1 MQQLIN
7 INERPDPRMETGLSS
22 PSPDPLRSFQ
32 TVHNNSSARDTA
44 RTPSTEV
51 ISDSLEKVSSD
62 LLKLTPVNIG
72 CFSSP
77 SKEMGEQAGGAGS
90 AAGGCAMHPTLY
102 RENFNLISRQLEN
115 LLNNLNVVYREIGYS
130 NTEISAREKMI
141 FNKLSSSISSFFYQA
156 DGEKAKL
163 SRENE
168 ICQEVLRRLLEVIDD
183 PKGVRTIPD
192 LYTRNSIMG
201 MESQSP
207 NKKPISLLNRKRVLT
222 TAKLFVIKKSTPQ
235 LLCFLESSMKL
246 RRLIDSMSD
255 YTPPDEKALIKKVP
269 PIDTCKFF
277 KNYFTEHIDD
287 VDLNYQ
293 FLLDN
298 RDVLLQ
304 SVNFTD
310 VTETMVSN
318 IMEVAK
324 LYQKELS
331 SRLGKAKRICHGLL
345 KLLQTLG
352 MNIMDLGDE
361 VKDKIRIYT
370 QKGEETICDLS
381 HSTLSMLE
389 DVVAE
394 YEGIK
399 SKRAY
404 EKENLVKRCECLWE
418 KLKISPCY
426 IDKFK
431 QENDSLTVQHL
442 NNFVKELERLES
454 MKKKLIRSLIEDSWA
469 RIKELWNLMHF
480 NDNDRTEFTILY
492 ENMVSTS
499 SSLEE
504 NEKVLDLCE
513 KQIRALEKK
522 YAIVKPM
529 LELVD
534 EFKVLHKERLELE
547 ESSKDSSRLLSRN
560 SHKIL
565 LQEEKARKR
574 VTRHFP
580 SVIYQLKMK
589 LVQYVEEF
597 REDFLVDGRPFLE
610 IVNEEQEQLHS
621 KYPRMRFTS
630 GARKPLLRSKSLPI
644 RYSIQKKTKLVRG
657 ANSSLS
663 KSFAEKTPLRST
675 ENVNV
680 IRPKPDGSTQAPNSK
695 IVNFPSLPRT
705 IQGTQVV
712 SPQKK
717 AEKAYSASLLDKS
730 SPTKIPALTRASSH
744 IILRSPEHN
753 HEDHGP
759 SAKYTQLSALST
771 HKLNKRTL
779 IPILST
785 HINTFPLNQEDK
797 ENNCTL
803 ESPAIITKKY
813 RQQLLSSPI
822 KGNGQPI
829 YGTTEGEDTK
839 ASSTIE
845 DIKVNSMAGDESS
858 MMEDKNFTEWKRL
871 QLAKLNESSI
881 RSGNELTTR
890 INWEHDVF

>member
-7 INERPDPRMETGLSS
+7 INERPDPRMERGLSS

-32 TVHNNSSARDTA
+32 TVHNNSCTRDTA

-77 SKEMGEQAGGAGS
+77 AKEAAEAAGS
-90 AAGGCAMHPTLY
+90 AMHPALY

-156 DGEKAKL
+156 DEEKAKL
-163 SRENE
+163 SQENE
-168 ICQEVLRRLLEVIDD
+168 VCQEVLRRLLEVIND

-222 TAKLFVIKKSTPQ
+222 TAKLFVMKKYTPQ

-246 RRLIDSMSD
+246 RRLIDSMAD
-255 YTPPDEKALIKKVP
+255 YTPEDEKALIKKVP

-277 KNYFTEHIDD
+277 KSYFMEHMDD

-298 RDVLLQ
+298 REVLLQ
-304 SVNFTD
+304 SINFTD
-310 VTETMVSN
+310 VTEAMVGN
-318 IMEVAK
+318 IMDVAK

-331 SRLGKAKRICHGLL
+331 NRLGKAKRTCHGLL

-361 VKDKIRIYT
+361 IKDKIRIYT
-370 QKGEETICDLS
+370 QKSEETICDLS

-394 YEGIK
+394 YEAIK
-399 SKRAY
+399 TKRAF
-404 EKENLVKRCECLWE
+404 EKETLVKRCESLWE

-442 NNFVKELERLES
+442 NNFVKELDRLES

-469 RIKELWNLMHF
+469 RIKDLWNLMHF
-480 NDNDRTEFTILY
+480 NDNERTEFTILY

-513 KQIRALEKK
+513 KQIRVLEKK
-522 YAIVKPM
+522 YALVKPM

-534 EFKVLHKERLELE
+534 EFKVLHKERLQLE

-644 RYSIQKKTKLVRG
+644 RYSIQKKSKLVRG
-657 ANSSLS
+657 ANSSIS

-680 IRPKPDGSTQAPNSK
+680 IRAKPDGSTQAPNNK

-744 IILRSPEHN
+744 IILRSPERK
-753 HEDHGP
+753 EDNGT
-759 SAKYTQLSALST
+759 SSKYTQLSALST

-829 YGTTEGEDTK
+829 YATTEGEDTK

-845 DIKVNSMAGDESS
+845 DIKVNTMAGDESS

-871 QLAKLNESSI
+871 QLAKLNDSSI